1 MIVGDFFFAGGGG
14 LAGFL
19 LCYFFFGWNLFCF
32 EQHYFYHDVIWQM
45 IVNNGY

>member
-19 LCYFFFGWNLFCF
+19 LCYFFLVEICFVLSNVIFIMMLF
-32 EQHYFYHDVIWQM
+32 DK
-45 IVNNGY
+45 